1 MPALSI
7 RKPITE
13 FRPAERNWAAN
24 GALLKI
30 NANKGFLMAKSKPS
44 DDLASLTDE
53 SNLSL
58 TAQQTEFDPGTGLR
72 EEAYAEVAG
81 ALGEVL
87 ADSFQ
92 LFIKTQGVHWNV
104 AGASFYGL
112 HTLTEMQY
120 GEIYEAI
127 DEIAER
133 IRALGHKAPASYT
146 TYGKLSRITDEDR
159 PLDTGQQ
166 VAMLMRD
173 NGLVCQ
179 TLRDALEIAEENDD
193 IVTADLL
200 TRRLGDHEK
209 YVWMLR
215 MQIA

>member
-1 MPALSI
+1 MS
-7 RKPITE
+7 KPI
-13 FRPAERNWAAN
+13 
-24 GALLKI
+24 
-30 NANKGFLMAKSKPS
+30 SS
-44 DDLASLTDE
+44 DDLATLTDTG
-53 SNLSL
+53 NPSL
-58 TAQQTEFDPGTGLR
+58 TAFQPEFAPGTGLSDG
-72 EEAYAEVAG
+72 AYAEVAEE
-81 ALGEVL
+81 LGKVL

-104 AGASFYGL
+104 AGAAFYGL
-112 HTLTEMQY
+112 HRLTEQQY

-133 IRALGHKAPASYT
+133 IRALGHKTPASYA
-146 TYGKLSRITDEDR
+146 TYGRLSCISDEDR
-159 PLDTGQQ
+159 PIDTGQQ

-179 TLRDALEIAEENDD
+179 TLRDALDVAEEHED
-193 IVTADLL
+193 IVTVDLL